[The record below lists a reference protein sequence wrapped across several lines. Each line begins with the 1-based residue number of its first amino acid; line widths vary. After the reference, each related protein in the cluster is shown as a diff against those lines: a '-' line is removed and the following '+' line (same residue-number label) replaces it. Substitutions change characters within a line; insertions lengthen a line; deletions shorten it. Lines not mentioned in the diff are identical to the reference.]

1 LRPRER
7 QITSLNR
14 VTRGENLLNRLVDRG
29 TLTDEGKAALIAA
42 LDPFHDARIDNLK
55 GWPDLN
61 TAPSVVRTLNYSTT
75 VTSPGD
81 GGCIVA
87 WTNPFFMTKDPSNV
101 ENRLAEYNRAGNTL
115 VGNTVF
121 NYPVGSTM
129 VMSFPDD
136 TDWRFAAA
144 SAFNNLLVPEDDFL
158 NGSSRI
164 IGWGMEVHDVTAE
177 LYKQGTLT
185 VFSVP
190 QASVVPETFNLSNPD
205 TTGCFSGH
213 VYKRWPNS
221 LSEAVLYPDS
231 RQWEAADGVY
241 TVIPCMGPDNPAAQ
255 PSYTQPIL
263 PLNATLADQIGGI
276 NDGLN
281 IFVPPPK
288 AAVPDGQIYWNPA
301 KLVPFHS
308 RGVALTGLNA
318 NSTFTINVKYYV
330 ETFPALDDKTIMTL
344 ASPSAPHDPVA
355 LEMISRAV
363 QQLPSGVPVGDNPG
377 GEWFMSV
384 LGKVLPMLG
393 TGLSALTGLPL
404 GAAGT
409 ALGGLATDTAEKWRR
424 EAQASQKASENAVKS
439 AVRAAVQTA
448 GAGKQQAPAITQ
460 AQKAKRKANAKKR
473 QLNKAKR
480 AEIMA
485 KM

>member
-1 LRPRER
+1 
-7 QITSLNR
+7 
-14 VTRGENLLNRLVDRG
+14 VDRG
-29 TLTDEGKAALIAA
+29 TLTSEGKSAFIAA
-42 LDPFHDARIDNLK
+42 LDPFHDSRIDDLK

-81 GGCIVA
+81 SGCILV
-87 WTNPFFMTKDPSNV
+87 WTNPFFMPKDPTGVKNSF
-101 ENRLAEYNRAGNTL
+101 AEYNRAGNTL
-115 VGNTVF
+115 VQKTVF
-121 NYPVGSTM
+121 NYPFGSTM

-136 TDWRFAAA
+136 ADWRLAAA
-144 SAFNNLLVPEDDFL
+144 SSFNNLLVPEDEFL
-158 NGSSRI
+158 NGSSRV
-164 IGWGMEVHDVTAE
+164 IGWGVEVHDVTAE

-190 QASVVPETFNLSNPD
+190 QAAVVPETFNITDVASAD
-205 TTGCFSGH
+205 VVHSAFSGH

-231 RQWEAADGVY
+231 RQWNAADGVY

-255 PSYTQPIL
+255 PSYTQPMM
-263 PLNATLADQIGGI
+263 PLNATLADQIGGT

-281 IFVPPPK
+281 LFVPPSSVT
-288 AAVPDGQIYWNPA
+288 AEGSGYWNPA

-318 NSTFTINVKYYV
+318 YSTFTVNVKYYI

-363 QQLPSGVPVGDNPG
+363 QTLPTGVPVGDNPG

-384 LGKVLPMLG
+384 LGEVLPMLG
-393 TGLSALTGLPL
+393 TGLAALTGIAPL
-404 GAAGT
+404 GLAGAGLGKLASNQADKWKAEAAAERKAADNAVRT
-409 ALGGLATDTAEKWRR
+409 AVRATM
-424 EAQASQKASENAVKS
+424 QAKGNPGPSPKKLQQRKQNQKAS
-439 AVRAAVQTA
+439 
-448 GAGKQQAPAITQ
+448 
-460 AQKAKRKANAKKR
+460 AKKR
-473 QLNKAKR
+473 AAARNAALKNFLG
-480 AEIMA
+480 
-485 KM
+485 